1 VRSFVEKCG
10 VSSDDLSSEG
20 GVVLLANA
28 QGRPSGFAEVHLARA
43 ADFWQIQQRLHK
55 QNLGGRYVEA
65 LEPRPARKPAGG
77 SSRRSGKQWRR

>member
-1 VRSFVEKCG
+1 VG
-10 VSSDDLSSEG
+10 SDDLSSEG

-65 LEPRPARKPAGG
+65 LEPRPARKTGGG
-77 SSRRSGKQWRR
+77 SSSRRQKQWRR